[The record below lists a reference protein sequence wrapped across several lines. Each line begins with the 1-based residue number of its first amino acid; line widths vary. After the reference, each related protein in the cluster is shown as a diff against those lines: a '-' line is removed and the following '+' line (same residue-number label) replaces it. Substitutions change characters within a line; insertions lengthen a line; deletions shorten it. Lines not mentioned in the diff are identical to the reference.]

1 MSSTKDE
8 TESTSGKK
16 KVAAKKATTKK
27 VAQKKTAKKKVA
39 KKKVAIAEKT
49 VAKKAVA
56 KKAVASKPAP
66 RKKASSKVAVKA
78 GARKT
83 ISYAEYRGRV
93 AMAAYYI
100 AEQRLFENGLPDA
113 DWLEAEQQIQAAL
126 AAEGID
132 IE

>member
-8 TESTSGKK
+8 TESTRGKK
-16 KVAAKKATTKK
+16 KVASKKATRKK
-27 VAQKKTAKKKVA
+27 VTQKKTAKKKVA
-39 KKKVAIAEKT
+39 KKKVAVTKKT
-49 VAKKAVA
+49 VAKKATS

-66 RKKASSKVAVKA
+66 RKKAARKVAAKA
-78 GARKT
+78 RARKT

-100 AEQRLFENGLPDA
+100 AEQRLFEHGLPEQ
-113 DWLEAEQQIQAAL
+113 DWLAAEQQIQAAL
-126 AAEGID
+126 AAEGIV